1 MVHPEKVILIGP
13 AHPLRGGLATY
24 NERLIR
30 EYRSMGCDASIFTF
44 SLQYPSILFPG
55 KTQYSSE
62 PPPEDIPIRIR
73 VNSVQPLNWISVGRE
88 LKRLRPD
95 LVIVKYWIPFMAP
108 CFGTICRILRKNRH
122 SRVISVVDNI
132 IPHEQR
138 PGDHFLSSFWVKS
151 VDGFVAMS
159 HAVMHDLQMFD
170 KIKPKAYCPH
180 PLYDNFGEKME
191 KAEAKR
197 SLGLDQNV
205 PVILFFGFI
214 RDYKGLD
221 LLLEAMATEGLKKLP
236 AKLLIAGEFYCDPV
250 PYQKIIEKHQ
260 LADRII
266 FHNDFIPD
274 SKVRN
279 YFSAADLVVQPYKNA
294 TQSGVSQIA
303 YHFDKPMVITDVGGL
318 AEFVPDGRVGFV
330 VPPEP
335 SAISTAIIRFYKEN
349 RESEFTFNAS
359 IEKQK
364 YTWQRMVETINTTF
378 VSSCGYQE

>member
-1 MVHPEKVILIGP
+1 M
-13 AHPLRGGLATY
+13 
-24 NERLIR
+24 
-30 EYRSMGCDASIFTF
+30 
-44 SLQYPSILFPG
+44 
-55 KTQYSSE
+55 
-62 PPPEDIPIRIR
+62 
-73 VNSVQPLNWISVGRE
+73 
-88 LKRLRPD
+88 
-95 LVIVKYWIPFMAP
+95 
-108 CFGTICRILRKNRH
+108 
-122 SRVISVVDNI
+122 
-132 IPHEQR
+132 
-138 PGDHFLSSFWVKS
+138 
-151 VDGFVAMS
+151 
-159 HAVMHDLQMFD
+159 
-170 KIKPKAYCPH
+170 
-180 PLYDNFGEKME
+180 
-191 KAEAKR
+191 
-197 SLGLDQNV
+197 
-205 PVILFFGFI
+205 
-214 RDYKGLD
+214 
-221 LLLEAMATEGLKKLP
+221 KKLP